1 MELIF
6 EHRNYL
12 ASMFLFFPAA
22 AGLKNLLDRY
32 SERSRPMVWLL
43 AGFIT
48 LLVVGLGTGTYIR
61 NQVWSSGQLLWEDAA
76 SKAPK
81 SSRPLHNLAWDYYE
95 RIGDYTSA
103 LEIYQ
108 PHWSEPRRTSI
119 RSPIILNNMASIYY
133 TTP

>member
-1 MELIF
+1 
-6 EHRNYL
+6 
-12 ASMFLFFPAA
+12 MFLFFPVA

-76 SKAPK
+76 GKAPE

-103 LEIYQ
+103 LEIY
-108 PHWSEPRRTSI
+108 RRRIGANQDEHPSGVHY
-119 RSPIILNNMASIYY
+119 PEQHGEHLLYG
-133 TTP
+133 P